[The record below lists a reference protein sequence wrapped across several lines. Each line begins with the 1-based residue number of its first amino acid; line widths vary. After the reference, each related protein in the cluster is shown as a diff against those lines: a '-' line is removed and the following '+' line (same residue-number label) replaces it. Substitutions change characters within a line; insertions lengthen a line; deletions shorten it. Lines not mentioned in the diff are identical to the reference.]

1 MLRIEGLTIGY
12 AGRVVAENLCHDFAA
27 GTLTLLTGRNGSGKS
42 TLLRTLAGIQ
52 PPLSP
57 PGSILLAG
65 KPLGSYAP
73 REMARLRAVVQTRYE
88 SVNLT
93 VQQVVEMGRA
103 PYRGLTQSLQPAD
116 VAPVEKALA
125 SCQLTDYARRS
136 FRQLSDGERQ
146 RVMIAAAL
154 AQEAPLILLDEPTA
168 FLDYEA
174 RQQLFALLRRLA
186 DEGRCIIC
194 ATHDLD
200 MARPVADDELAL

>member
-12 AGRVVAENLCHDFAA
+12 AGRVVAENLCHDFTA

-42 TLLRTLAGIQ
+42 TLLRTMAGFL

-57 PGSILLAG
+57 PESIMLAG
-65 KPLGSYAP
+65 KPLGNYAP
-73 REMARLRAVVQTRYE
+73 RPLARLRAVVQTHYE
-88 SVNLT
+88 PVNLS
-93 VQQVVEMGRA
+93 VRQMVEMGRA
-103 PYRGLTQSLQPAD
+103 PYHGLMSMLSDADAAVVDNSLAECGLTDFA
-116 VAPVEKALA
+116 
-125 SCQLTDYARRS
+125 TRS

-154 AQEAPLILLDEPTA
+154 AQEAPVLLLDEPTA
-168 FLDYEA
+168 FLDYES
-174 RQQLFALLRRLA
+174 RRRHFALLRHLA

-200 MARPVADDELAL
+200 MARQFTSWEYSL

>member
-12 AGRVVAENLCHDFAA
+12 AGRVVAENLCHNFAA

-42 TLLRTLAGIQ
+42 TLLRTLAGMQ

-57 PGSILLAG
+57 PESIMLAG
-65 KPLGSYAP
+65 KPLGNYAP
-73 REMARLRAVVQTRYE
+73 RELARLRAVVQTRYE

-103 PYRGLTQSLQPAD
+103 PYRGMARALRPSDIAAVD
-116 VAPVEKALA
+116 KALA
-125 SCQLTDYARRS
+125 DCQLTDYAQRS
-136 FRQLSDGERQ
+136 FRLLSDGERQ

-154 AQEAPLILLDEPTA
+154 AQEAPLLLLDEPSA

-174 RQQLFALLRRLA
+174 RQQLFTLLRHLA

-200 MARPVADDELAL
+200 MARPVADDEMAL